1 MLLCLAASRFC
12 CGINLWSELRRNKA
26 ESFWF
31 YPFSAGAGRGFAGDR
46 AHPGEQGPQN
56 APAHLPSPR
65 ADQPLH
71 ELPLPH
77 RDDPHREGADRPQ
90 ARRRS
95 GSEEKGKKRSAFKRF
110 LVFFLVLKIPNLG
123 KGAFWGREGCRD
135 DFS

>member
-95 GSEEKGKKRSAFKRF
+95 GSEEKGKKKQ
-110 LVFFLVLKIPNLG
+110 VLLRG
-123 KGAFWGREGCRD
+123 FWGCFGVKNPK
-135 DFS
+135 FG